1 MKAARLGLLSFGIVL
16 VSLVVA
22 LPNTELASLRYDHR
36 WLGQAVNWLEALPS
50 PVGLVHVLLFLVLG
64 AAAKL
69 AFSRACASRLL
80 VALALGA
87 ALSELLQFWVPGR
100 TPRFSDFGDDVIGVV
115 VGVLFSSAALRLS
128 RRPDRSSGAIK
139 YDK

>member
-16 VSLVVA
+16 VTLVVA

-50 PVGLVHVLLFLVLG
+50 PVGLVHVLLFLWLG

-69 AFSRACASRLL
+69 AFPRAGAWRLL

-100 TPRFSDFGDDVIGVV
+100 TPRFSDFGDDMLGVV
-115 VGVLFSSAALRLS
+115 VGVLIASAALRLF
-128 RRPDRSSGAIK
+128 RGRNRTSGAIE
-139 YDK
+139 